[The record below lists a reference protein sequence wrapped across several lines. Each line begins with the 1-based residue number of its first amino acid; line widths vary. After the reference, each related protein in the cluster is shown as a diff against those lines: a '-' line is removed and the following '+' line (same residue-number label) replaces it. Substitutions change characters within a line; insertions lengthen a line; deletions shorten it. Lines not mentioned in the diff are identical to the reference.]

1 MSAQTDRIKAD
12 ILDRIEEYNQKLRPS
27 YNIDGQDAKWNE
39 YIKGLY
45 TQLQAITTAVAPP
58 VYEIRSRYSP
68 GSRVGQ

>member
-39 YIKGLY
+39 YIDGLY
-45 TQLQAITTAVAPP
+45 RQLDSLVKTAGAP

-68 GSRVGQ
+68 GSRAR